1 MNFIKSK
8 VLGLQEYTVPQD
20 PRRVK
25 LNQNESPFDIP
36 AALKEEVLDRLRR
49 QGWNRYPPNQ
59 TGRLVERISAYTGFP
74 VAGILV
80 GNGSNEM
87 IQTLIYSTCD
97 SGDKLLV
104 VEPGFSVYRRV
115 ASIMN
120 IGVMTVPL
128 GKDFEFDPD
137 AIIDQGKEAKLIILA
152 APNNPTGTSPEIGDI
167 LEITNRV
174 GGLVA
179 IDEAYYEFSRQTAQ
193 PFIERSENLIVI
205 RTFSKSLR
213 LAGIRLGYL
222 LGRQEM
228 VRELAKARL
237 PFSLSIFQQAAGEA
251 LLENPAFLDAGVE
264 EILRERDRVFEEM
277 ARAKNIRP
285 VRSLANFIL
294 FQCRCMTAHR
304 LYSKLCEAGVVL
316 RRFDHPRLENSLRVT
331 IGTAVEND
339 IFLQALR
346 EAVEE

>member
-1 MNFIKSK
+1 MSRIKRQ
-8 VLGLQEYTVPQD
+8 VLELQEYTVPQD

-49 QGWNRYPPNQ
+49 QSWNRYPPNQ
-59 TGRLVERISAYTGFP
+59 TGRLAERISAYTGFP
-74 VAGILV
+74 AAGILV

-115 ASIMN
+115 ASVMN
-120 IGVMTVPL
+120 IDVVAVPL
-128 GKDFEFDPD
+128 KKDFGFDPD
-137 AIIDQGKEAKLIILA
+137 AIIDQSKEAKLIILA
-152 APNNPTGTSPEIGDI
+152 APNNPTGTS
-167 LEITNRV
+167 LEIEDIVEIANRV
-174 GGLVA
+174 AGLVA
-179 IDEAYYEFSRQTAQ
+179 IDEAYYEFSRRTAQ

-237 PFSLSIFQQAAGEA
+237 PFSLSIFQQAAGEV
-251 LLENPAFLDAGVE
+251 LLENPAFLEAGVG
-264 EILRERDRVFEEM
+264 EIVRERDRVFEEM
-277 ARAKNIRP
+277 AGTKNIRP

-294 FQCRCMTAHR
+294 FQCRSMTGNR
-304 LYSKLCEAGVVL
+304 LYSKLCDAGVVL
-316 RRFDHPRLENSLRVT
+316 RRFDHPRLEDSLRVT
-331 IGTAVEND
+331 IGTVSEND
-339 IFLQALR
+339 IFLHALR
-346 EAVEE
+346 EAIKE